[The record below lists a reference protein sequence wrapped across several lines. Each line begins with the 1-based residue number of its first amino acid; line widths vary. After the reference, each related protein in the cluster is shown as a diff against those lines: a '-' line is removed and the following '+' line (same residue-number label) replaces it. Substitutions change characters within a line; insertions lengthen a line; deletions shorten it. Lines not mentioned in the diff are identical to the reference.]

1 LNNQTKDSDMSTHF
15 LSSRR
20 ACVAFVI
27 AAVAFGPAAIAA
39 DMAKNSAA
47 TLNGDGQK
55 ALNSLYAKYPGA
67 KAIGGKAAAVL
78 VFPKVTK
85 AGLGIGG
92 QYGEGVLLKGGK
104 PVAYYS
110 TAGISTG
117 LQAGA
122 QTYGYAMFFMNDAA
136 IGSLNKAEGF
146 EVGVGPSVVLVDEG
160 MAKTTTT
167 TTLDKDIYA
176 FIFGQKGMM
185 AGLGIQ
191 GNKITKINPK

>member
-1 LNNQTKDSDMSTHF
+1 MNLDF
-15 LSSRR
+15 LSRRR
-20 ACVAFVI
+20 ACAALVA
-27 AAVAFGPAAIAA
+27 AAIAFGPAAIAA

-47 TLNGDGQK
+47 TLNSDGQK
-55 ALNSLYAKYPGA
+55 TLNRLYADVAAA
-67 KAIGGKAAAVL
+67 KAIGDKAAAVL

-85 AGLGIGG
+85 AGFGIGG

-110 TAGISTG
+110 TAGLSTG

-136 IGSLNKAEGF
+136 IGALNRAEGF
-146 EVGVGPSVVLVDEG
+146 EVGVGPSVVVIDEG
-160 MAKTTTT
+160 KAKTLTTTT
-167 TTLDKDIYA
+167 AKDDIYA
-176 FIFGQKGMM
+176 FIFGQKGLM

-191 GNKITKINPK
+191 GNKITRLKD